1 MYLHFKDFIN
11 TKVKQ
16 HKPIVVLYI
25 KTNIYPNTCICVF
38 VGNNT
43 LFMFFLVHIL
53 FDDAF
58 KNGILNEYV
67 TMFAK
72 VIDEATR

>member
-1 MYLHFKDFIN
+1 MMF
-11 TKVKQ
+11 
-16 HKPIVVLYI
+16 
-25 KTNIYPNTCICVF
+25 F

-43 LFMFFLVHIL
+43 LFVFFLVHIF

-58 KNGILNEYV
+58 KKGVLNEYV

>member
-1 MYLHFKDFIN
+1 MF
-11 TKVKQ
+11 
-16 HKPIVVLYI
+16 
-25 KTNIYPNTCICVF
+25 F
-38 VGNNT
+38 VGNYT
-43 LFMFFLVHIL
+43 LYVFFLVHIL